1 MNNVVEK
8 VFIFSAGAAVGSLVA
23 WKMAQDKYKKI
34 ADEEIKDVKEYYRKT
49 YSQERTNIPEVEEV
63 ESEDEGP
70 TIDEYKEFLKN
81 ETNYSGGMDIS
92 EKGESVMTNQPYVIS
107 PEDFSDSDYDTTSLT
122 LYADGVLT
130 DELDDIVEDVEKTVG
145 YDSLN
150 HFGEY
155 EEDSVFVRNDTLEID
170 YEILRDL
177 RNYSDVHR
185 QTEE

>member
-8 VFIFSAGAAVGSLVA
+8 IIIFSAGAAVGSLAV
-23 WKMAQDKYKKI
+23 WKIAQDKYKKI
-34 ADEEIKDVKEYYRKT
+34 ADEEIKEVKEYYRKT
-49 YSQERTNIPEVEEV
+49 YAQEQTNTPAVEEDND
-63 ESEDEGP
+63 EDEGP
-70 TIDEYKEFLKN
+70 TIEEYKEFLKN
-81 ETNYSGGMDIS
+81 ETNYSGGIDIS
-92 EKGESVMTNQPYVIS
+92 KKGEPVMTNQPYVIS
-107 PEDFSDSDYDTTSLT
+107 PEDYSNSDYDTVSLM

-155 EEDSVFVRNDTLEID
+155 EEDSVFVRNDMLEID